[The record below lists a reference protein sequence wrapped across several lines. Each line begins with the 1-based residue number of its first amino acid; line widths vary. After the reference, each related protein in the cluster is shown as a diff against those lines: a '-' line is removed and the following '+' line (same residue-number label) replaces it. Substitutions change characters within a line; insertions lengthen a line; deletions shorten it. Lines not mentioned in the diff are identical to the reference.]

1 MVQLRQTVWE
11 RQAFKTLDR
20 NKFDTDPNFL
30 VENKIFNTATNIL
43 VDSEHILNSCYEV
56 HRKLHNCLE
65 LRSTRF
71 LASFIPQSIN
81 VLNSVTWEHV
91 NCYPSMIELPKWT
104 ETETER
110 AWWDAM
116 VQRRC

>member
-20 NKFDTDPNFL
+20 NKFDSDPNFL
-30 VENKIFNTATNIL
+30 VENKIFNTVTNFL

-65 LRSTRF
+65 LRTTRF
-71 LASFIPQSIN
+71 LASFIPPSIN
-81 VLNSVTWEHV
+81 VLNSMIWEHV
-91 NCYPSMIELPKWT
+91 NCYPFMIELPKWT

>member
-20 NKFDTDPNFL
+20 NKFDSDPNFL
-30 VENKIFNTATNIL
+30 VENKIFNTVTNFL
-43 VDSEHILNSCYEV
+43 VDSEHILNGCYEV

-65 LRSTRF
+65 LRTTRF
-71 LASFIPQSIN
+71 LASFIPPSIN
-81 VLNSVTWEHV
+81 VLNSMIWEHV
-91 NCYPSMIELPKWT
+91 NCYPFMIELPKWT